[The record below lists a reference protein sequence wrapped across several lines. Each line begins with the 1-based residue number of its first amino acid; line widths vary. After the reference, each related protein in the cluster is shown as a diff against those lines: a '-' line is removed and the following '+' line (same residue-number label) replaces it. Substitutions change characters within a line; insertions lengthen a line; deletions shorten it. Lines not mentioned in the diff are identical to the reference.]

1 MLSLFLG
8 ALPST
13 KLPVRE
19 GFASRRE
26 QRALVIRVRGR
37 IPLPREC
44 FLARETAG
52 ALGPTPA
59 SRQEGGLAR
68 VSPYASRDE
77 QSPCAGRPEG
87 GHPTSAPR
95 HETTPQGLAS
105 RRSTRRIGRQRRRP
119 TRAPLPR
126 EAVGF
131 RRETGRLGPYGAPS
145 SCIGGSADGARRGRE
160 GPRTTSDPSP
170 SGRSSSG
177 SPGGPD
183 LSPELR
189 VPPSNESAAGDAVVV
204 GRQLGVELLQDV

>member
-26 QRALVIRVRGR
+26 RRALVIRVRGR
-37 IPLPREC
+37 IPLPRGC

-77 QSPCAGRPEG
+77 QPLRG
-87 GHPTSAPR
+87 
-95 HETTPQGLAS
+95 AS
-105 RRSTRRIGRQRRRP
+105 RG
-119 TRAPLPR
+119 RAPSFCATARDYPAGACLSPLHPPNRPAKTAADPR
-126 EAVGF
+126 AAPSRGGRIPARNRSPRPL
-131 RRETGRLGPYGAPS
+131 RRAPS

-160 GPRTTSDPSP
+160 GSRASDPSS

-183 LSPELR
+183 LSPKLR
-189 VPPSNESAAGDAVVV
+189 VPPSNESAAGDAVV